1 MEKGILEV
9 LLVNAEGIRHTN
21 LIGRPAYY
29 VLIKCGTH
37 VWRSKTTSGYT
48 HEAYW
53 NQKFRFRFPALEWED
68 VEHMKVRI
76 MNEEYLTHQGFVG
89 QTKIDL
95 RGIITEAKDTGFI
108 EIQPASYNVVIE
120 DDTFKGEIKIGLKFI
135 VEVILLKETLQT
147 SVFCLYISPGRSAKK
162 HANVVMDAHPQ
173 KVEAQEQSR
182 DYDVVQLKERR
193 QPAYA
198 TLFNLLKAP
207 WSKRFYNY
215 NRANADDKQMQ

>member
-1 MEKGILEV
+1 MEKGVLEV
-9 LLVNAEGIRHTN
+9 LLVNAEGIRRTN

-53 NQKFRFRFPALEWED
+53 NQKFRFEFPASEWED

-76 MNEEYLTHQGFVG
+76 MNEEYLTHRGFVG

-135 VEVILLKETLQT
+135 VE
-147 SVFCLYISPGRSAKK
+147 
-162 HANVVMDAHPQ
+162 

-182 DYDVVQLKERR
+182 DYDVVQLKERK

-198 TLFNLLKAP
+198 TLLNLVKAP
-207 WSKRFYNY
+207 WWKRFCNY
-215 NRANADDKQMQ
+215 NRANADDKTDAVKQQIQ